1 MRTYNLGYI
10 VFISCVA
17 AIGGFLFGFDS
28 AVINGTVEAITEAFG
43 STSVGTGFS
52 VASMLLGCALGA
64 IYAGNIADKLGRR
77 PVMIIASV
85 FFLISA
91 VGSGGATT
99 ASVFIVFRII
109 GGLAVGAASVIAPA
123 YISEV
128 APEQIR
134 GRLASLQQLAIV
146 MGIFLAFV
154 SNYIID
160 QAAGGASQPFLL
172 GFSAWKWMFWTETL
186 PAIAYFALALVVPE
200 SPRYLIANRDEEGA
214 KKVLYKVW
222 GTVGVD
228 EKVAKI
234 RETVNVQRKP
244 RFTDIFMGG
253 KILPIVMVGIFL
265 SVFQQ
270 FVGINVVFY
279 YGAVLWEASGFS
291 ESASLFINVL
301 SGIINIVSTIVAICL
316 IDKIGRKALLLGGS
330 FGMMITL
337 GTMAFVFRFADV
349 SATGQLHLSQAEAI
363 TALLSAHWYIFFF
376 GVSWGPCVWVMLGEM
391 FNNRIRGAAISTAA
405 SAQWIANFLI
415 TITFPMILAGM
426 GLFGAYA
433 LYSLCAFL
441 SIIFVWKFVK
451 ETKGKTLEE
460 M

>member
-1 MRTYNLGYI
+1 MRTYSLAYI

-28 AVINGTVEAITEAFG
+28 AVINGTVSAITEAFG

-52 VASMLLGCALGA
+52 VASMLLGCAVGA
-64 IYAGNIADKLGRR
+64 IYAGNIADRMGRR
-77 PVMIIASV
+77 PVMIIASLL
-85 FFLISA
+85 FFVSA
-91 VGSGGATT
+91 VGSGGATS
-99 ASVFIVFRII
+99 ASVFIVFRVL

-123 YISEV
+123 YISEIS
-128 APEQIR
+128 PEQIR

-146 MGIFLAFV
+146 VGIFMAFV
-154 SNYIID
+154 SNYII
-160 QAAGGASQPFLL
+160 ASIAGGASAPFLF
-172 GFSAWKWMFWTETL
+172 GFGAWKWMFWAEGL
-186 PAIAYFALALVVPE
+186 PAIAYFVLALIIPE
-200 SPRYLIANRDEEGA
+200 SPRYLVANRDEEA
-214 KKVLYKVW
+214 ARKVLYKVW
-222 GTVGVD
+222 GREGID
-228 EKVAKI
+228 NKIREI
-234 RETVNVQRKP
+234 RETVNTERKP
-244 RFTDIFMGG
+244 SFTDIFSGG

-301 SGIINIVSTIVAICL
+301 SGTINILSTLVAICL

-330 FGMMITL
+330 IGMMLTL
-337 GTMAFVFRFADV
+337 GTMTIVFTFAEV
-349 SATGQLHLSQAEAI
+349 AATGQLHLTRSGAI
-363 TALLSAHWYIFFF
+363 TALLSAHFYIFFF

-391 FNNRIRGAAISTAA
+391 FNNKIRGAAISTAA

-415 TITFPMILAGM
+415 TITFPIILAGM
-426 GLFGAYA
+426 GLFGAYG
-433 LYSLCAFL
+433 LYTLCAFL
-441 SIIFVWKFVK
+441 SIIFVLKFVK